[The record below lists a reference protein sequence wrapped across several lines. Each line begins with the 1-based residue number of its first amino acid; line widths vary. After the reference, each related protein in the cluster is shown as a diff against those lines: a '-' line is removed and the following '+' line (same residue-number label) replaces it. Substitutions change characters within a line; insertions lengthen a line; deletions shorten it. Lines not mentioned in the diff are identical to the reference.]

1 MRNSYIGQ
9 AWLVLV
15 LALCFGAALAGV
27 ETWLRPRIDANKLAA
42 TIREIPRLVEGA
54 DPNASAAEEP
64 VVVILGNGRDR
75 TRYEAFRALARQA
88 VEDNAGLQ
96 AEQIVQIGWVIKASG
111 KGFADKIELLIGT
124 DESVESITGLAIL
137 EHKETPGLGNEIE
150 EMGTE
155 AKHGFL
161 WPFFHWG
168 PRADRPLVVVTGASP
183 KMDDQGSENR
193 IQAVSGATI
202 SSRSVC
208 DIINETLGNRT
219 LHRELAERARRYNER
234 ATSRRAPAG
243 AEGAKD

>member
-1 MRNSYIGQ
+1 MKNGYLAQ

-15 LALCFGAALAGV
+15 LALGFGAALAGV

-42 TIREIPRLVEGA
+42 TLREIPRLVEGA

-64 VVVILGNGRDR
+64 VVVTLGEGRDR
-75 TRYEAFRALARQA
+75 TRYEAFRAMTR
-88 VEDNAGLQ
+88 ED
-96 AEQIVQIGWVIKASG
+96 EQIGWVIKASG

-124 DESVESITGLAIL
+124 NEAVESITGLAIL
-137 EHKETPGLGNEIE
+137 EHKETPGLGNAIE
-150 EMGTE
+150 KMGTKS
-155 AKHGFL
+155 KHGFL

-183 KMDDQGSENR
+183 KMDEEGSANK

-219 LHRELAERARRYNER
+219 LHRELAERARQYNER
-234 ATSRRAPAG
+234 ATSRRAAAG
-243 AEGAKD
+243 AGAGAKD